1 MSVRRVAA
9 AILSALAL
17 TGCGVTAADLPLPG
31 GGVDGPTY
39 RLTAVFS
46 DALNLPDKA
55 HVKLDGV
62 DVGVVEDISAK
73 EFTAR
78 VTMAVQQKVVLPKG
92 TTAELRQATPLGD
105 VFVALHVPKQAAEP
119 LRQGDTIPISATS
132 AAASVEDTLAA
143 LSALVNGGGLGQLKT
158 IIREVNT
165 ALDGRGAQTAHL
177 INELTTTLSA
187 LNQRTNDI
195 DRILTSAVSLTDTA
209 KQRQGTIDA
218 AFAELAPAI
227 KVLSGQTDR
236 LTKVLT
242 EVSQVSDLG
251 NKVINQTEPQI
262 RSLLRDLGPV
272 LDGFNG
278 LRSSLGPTLA
288 NMIQVSQLLATA
300 TEGESVAGMA
310 RLVGFN
316 NIPLIGGGRLP
327 DGQDFDAGFESFTQN
342 FAELLRRLGVPR

>member
-1 MSVRRVAA
+1 MKR
-9 AILSALAL
+9 ALIVLLALGL

-39 RLTAVFS
+39 QLTAVFS

-62 DVGVVEDISAK
+62 DVGVVEAIAAK
-73 EFTAR
+73 DFTAR

-105 VFVALHVPKQAAEP
+105 VFVALHLPKQDGAP
-119 LRQGDTIPISATS
+119 LRNGDTIPISATS
-132 AAASVEDTLAA
+132 VAASVEDTLAA

-177 INELTTTLSA
+177 INELTTTLST
-187 LNQRTNDI
+187 LNQRTHDI
-195 DRILTSAVSLTDTA
+195 DRILETTVSLTETA
-209 KQRQGTIDA
+209 KQRQGTLDA
-218 AFAELAPAI
+218 AFAELSPAI

-242 EVSQVSDLG
+242 EVSQVSQLG
-251 NKVINQTEPQI
+251 DKIINQTQSQI
-262 RSLLRDLGPV
+262 RSVLRDLGPV
-272 LDGFNG
+272 LDGFGG
-278 LRSSLGPTLA
+278 LEASLGPTLA
-288 NMIQVSQLLATA
+288 NMIQVSRLLAGA
-300 TEGESVAGMA
+300 TEGESAAGMA

-316 NIPLIGGGRLP
+316 NIPLISGGKLP
-327 DGQDFDAGFESFTQN
+327 DGQDFDAGFQAFTEN

>member
-1 MSVRRVAA
+1 MKRAA
-9 AILSALAL
+9 LAVLSALAL
-17 TGCGVTAADLPLPG
+17 SGCGVTAADLPLPG
-31 GGVDGPTY
+31 GSVGGPTY
-39 RLTAVFS
+39 RLTAVFG

-62 DVGVVEDISAK
+62 DVGVVEDISAN

-105 VFVALHVPKQAAEP
+105 VFVALHLPKGDGEP
-119 LRQGDTIPISATS
+119 LREGDTIPISATS
-132 AAASVEDTLAA
+132 SAATVEDTLAA

-177 INELTTTLSA
+177 INELTTTLVT

-195 DRILTSAVSLTDTA
+195 DRILNSTASLTETA

-218 AFAELAPAI
+218 AFAELSPAL

-251 NKVINQTEPQI
+251 NKIVNQTQDQL
-262 RSLLRDLGPV
+262 RSVLRDLGPV

-278 LRSSLGPTLA
+278 LQSSLGPTLA
-288 NMIQVSQLLATA
+288 NMIQVSKLLAGA
-300 TEGESVAGMA
+300 TEGESAAGMA
-310 RLVGFN
+310 RLVGFTG
-316 NIPLIGGGRLP
+316 IPVIGNGKLP
-327 DGQDFDAGFESFTQN
+327 DGQDFDAGFQAFTQN
-342 FAELLRRLGVPR
+342 FAELLRRMGVPR

>member
-1 MSVRRVAA
+1 MKRAIVAA
-9 AILSALAL
+9 GSALAL
-17 TGCGVTAADLPLPG
+17 AGCGVTASDLPLPG

-39 RLTAVFS
+39 QLTAVFG

-62 DVGVVEDISAK
+62 DVGVVEAISAK
-73 EFTAR
+73 DFTAR

-105 VFVALHVPKQAAEP
+105 VFVALHLPKQDGGS
-119 LRQGDTIPISATS
+119 LGDGDTIPISATS
-132 AAASVEDTLAA
+132 AAASVEDTLSA

-158 IIREVNT
+158 IIHEVNT

-177 INELTTTLSA
+177 INELTTTLST
-187 LNQRTNDI
+187 LNQRTHDI
-195 DRILTSAVSLTDTA
+195 DRILDSAVSLTEIA

-218 AFAELAPAI
+218 AFAELSPAI

-242 EVSQVSDLG
+242 EVSQVSQLG
-251 NKVINQTEPQI
+251 DKIINQTQSQI
-262 RSLLRDLGPV
+262 RSVLRDLGPV
-272 LDGFNG
+272 LDGFGG
-278 LRSSLGPTLA
+278 LEASLGPTLA
-288 NMIQVSQLLATA
+288 NMIKVSQLLAGA
-300 TEGESVAGMA
+300 TEGESAAGMA

-316 NIPLIGGGRLP
+316 NIPLLGGGKLP
-327 DGQDFDAGFESFTQN
+327 DSQDFDAGLEAFAEN

>member
-1 MSVRRVAA
+1 MRRRH
-9 AILSALAL
+9 LLLALLTPVVL

-31 GGVDGPTY
+31 GGVDGETY
-39 RLTAVFS
+39 ELTAVFS

-62 DVGVVEDISAK
+62 DIGVVEDISAK
-73 EFTAR
+73 DFTAR
-78 VTMAVQQKVVLPKG
+78 VRMAVQRKVALPRG

-105 VFVALHVPKQAAEP
+105 VFVALHLPKEAGPP
-119 LRQGDTIPISATS
+119 LHAGEVIPISSTS

-177 INELTTTLSA
+177 INELTTTLST

-195 DRILTSAVSLTDTA
+195 DRILNSALSLSETA

-218 AFAELAPAI
+218 AFAELSPAI
-227 KVLSGQTDR
+227 KVLSDQTGR
-236 LTKVLT
+236 FTTVLT
-242 EVSQVSDLG
+242 EVAQVSDLG
-251 NKVINQTEPQI
+251 NKVIDQTETQI

-272 LDGFNG
+272 LDGFG
-278 LRSSLGPTLA
+278 ALESSLGPTLA

-300 TEGESVAGMA
+300 TEGESAAGMA

-316 NIPLIGGGRLP
+316 NIPLIGGGKLP
-327 DGQDFDAGFESFTQN
+327 DGDDFDAGFESFTQN
-342 FAELLRRLGVPR
+342 FSELLRRLGVPR